1 MKSVLVIGMGR
12 LGRRLAEK
20 LQDLNNDVMIVDT
33 DQKIINELAPKFT
46 DAYIGD
52 CTNVNVLKNFGIEHF
67 DICFVTIGDNFQSS
81 LEITSLLK
89 ELGGKYIVS
98 KASSDIQAKFL
109 LRNGADEVVY
119 PERDIADKLAIK
131 HNAANIFDFIE
142 ISKEYAIF
150 EIPVPSTWIGSSI
163 QSLDV
168 RKKHNINILAIKNE
182 NQVKIPAGEYVF
194 LEKDHIIVLGKQN
207 DVVRLNNRK

>member
-194 LEKDHIIVLGKQN
+194 LEKDHISVLGKQN

>member
-1 MKSVLVIGMGR
+1 MGR

-20 LQDLNNDVMIVDT
+20 MQDLGNEVMIVDT
-33 DQKIINELAPKFT
+33 EAKIINELAPKFT

-52 CTNVNVLKNFGIEHF
+52 CANESVLKNLGVDQF

-81 LEITSLLK
+81 LEITSLIR

-131 HNAANIFDFIE
+131 HNSVDIFDFIE
-142 ISKEYAIF
+142 ISDEYAIYEMPAPAPWF
-150 EIPVPSTWIGSSI
+150 SHSI
-163 QSLDV
+163 KELDIR
-168 RKKHNINILAIKNE
+168 RKYNVNILAIKHDT
-182 NQVKIPAGEYVF
+182 QVIIPNADF
-194 LEKDHIIVLGKQN
+194 TFSEKDHLIILGKQH
-207 DVVRLNNRK
+207 DVFKLNLKK

>member
-20 LQDLNNDVMIVDT
+20 MQDLGNDVMIVDE
-33 DQKIINELAPKFT
+33 DSKIINELAPHFT

-52 CTNVNVLKNFGIEHF
+52 CTNAQVLKNFGIEHF

-81 LEITSLLK
+81 LEVTSLLK
-89 ELGGKYIVS
+89 EMGGKYIVS

-119 PERDIADKLAIK
+119 PERDIAEKLATR
-131 HNAANIFDFIE
+131 HNASNIFDYIE
-142 ISKEYAIF
+142 LSKEYAIY
-150 EIPVPSTWIGSSI
+150 ELPILPSWVGNSI
-163 QSLDV
+163 QSLDI
-168 RKKHNINILAIKNE
+168 RKKYHINILAIKNDDA
-182 NQVKIPAGEYVF
+182 VKMSSAEYEF
-194 LEKDHIIVLGKQN
+194 KPNDHIIILGKQN
-207 DVVRLNNRK
+207 DVFKIK